1 MKKTIYLAGGC
12 FWGTERYY
20 QLLKGVIDT
29 EVGYANGNIE
39 NPKYEELKSG
49 KASHAETLKLTYDD
63 SLISLEKIL
72 EHFLRFVDPYSVD
85 KQAHDIGHQYRSG
98 VYYIDKSEKQII
110 KDYFDNNLNKDYKI
124 EILPLD
130 NYYPAEE
137 YHQDYLI
144 KNPTGYCHVNLGLIK
159 NNEKR

>member
-1 MKKTIYLAGGC
+1 MIKTIYLAGGC

-72 EHFLRFVDPYSVD
+72 EHFLRFVDPYSID

-98 VYYIDKSEKQII
+98 VYYLDKNEKQII
-110 KDYFDNNLNKDYKI
+110 KDYFDKNLNKDYKI

-130 NYYPAEE
+130 NFDDILPPHKNSLTEE
-137 YHQDYLI
+137 
-144 KNPTGYCHVNLGLIK
+144 P
-159 NNEKR
+159 